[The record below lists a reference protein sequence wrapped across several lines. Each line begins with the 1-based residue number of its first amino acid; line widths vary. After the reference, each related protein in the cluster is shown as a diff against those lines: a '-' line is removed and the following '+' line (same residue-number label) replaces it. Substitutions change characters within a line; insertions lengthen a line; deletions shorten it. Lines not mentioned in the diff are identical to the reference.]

1 MRVELLL
8 IPWLGIMV
16 VATLS
21 AWRYTW
27 GLPRS
32 EVPQSTPRAAVIAPT
47 KGGSEQTAA
56 FFRLLR
62 SQNYPDYRII
72 VALESADDP
81 ASQLLTNELAKDGAP
96 VEVCIAGVASRSG
109 QKVHNLLAALD
120 RLTPDD
126 SIVAFIDAD
135 TSPGPEWLPRLISEI
150 VDAGH
155 AAVTGYRWI
164 APTDDRL
171 SSAVASAAN
180 TSIVTLPRLAL
191 VMNECW
197 GGTTAMRRSTLEQID
212 IRRYWEGALS
222 DDLQM
227 TRALRDHGV
236 RIFSRRQS
244 LLLSP
249 AGMDWRQ
256 AFAFGRRQYQIILTH
271 EPVLWML
278 AATITLIPA
287 LSCIFAI
294 WLLAQGSI
302 VATVLLLAAVVLGEI
317 RTRCRKQ
324 IVRAMWRQEGN
335 ISRARLWAVD
345 RWLKPLWWSFHAL
358 CVFSALGSRRIHWA
372 GVDYIVKQRQDIEV
386 IRPQMDEMRH

>member
-1 MRVELLL
+1 MRLELLL
-8 IPWLGIMV
+8 IPWFGIMI

-32 EVPQSTPRAAVIAPT
+32 EVPQLTPRAVIIVPI
-47 KGGSEQTAA
+47 KGRSEQDAV
-56 FFRLLR
+56 FFRALR
-62 SQNYPDYRII
+62 SQNYPDYRI
-72 VALESADDP
+72 VAALESEDDP
-81 ASQLLTNELAKDGAP
+81 AFPLLTNELAHDGAP
-96 VEVCIAGVASRSG
+96 VEVCIAGLAVQSG

-120 RLTPDD
+120 RVRPDD

-150 VDAGH
+150 VDSGH

-164 APTDDRL
+164 VPTDDRL
-171 SSAVASAAN
+171 SSAVVSVAN

-191 VMNECW
+191 VMNACW
-197 GGTTAMRRSTLEQID
+197 GGTTAMRRSTLEQIG
-212 IRRYWEGALS
+212 IRRYWEGALV

-249 AGMDWRQ
+249 VAMTWRQ
-256 AFAFGRRQYQIILTH
+256 AFAFGRRQYQIVLTH
-271 EPVLWML
+271 EPGLWLL
-278 AATITLIPA
+278 AAIITLIPA
-287 LSCIFAI
+287 LSCVFAF
-294 WLLAQGSI
+294 WLVAQGSI
-302 VATVLLLAAVVLGEI
+302 VAAALLIVSVFLGEI
-317 RTRCRKQ
+317 RTRCRKR

-335 ISRARLWAVD
+335 VSRARLWAVD
-345 RWLKPLWWSFHAL
+345 RWLKPLWWGFHAV
-358 CVFSALGSRRIHWA
+358 CVFSALGSRRVHWA
-372 GVDYIVKQRQDIEV
+372 GVDYIVHHRQDIQV
-386 IRPQMDEMRH
+386 IRPRMDKEVR